1 MSELQLQNV
10 DFSANG
16 LKREKTFEM
25 KVLVK
30 NIPEQALQGSVMGEK

>member
-1 MSELQLQNV
+1 MSDLEVQNV

-16 LKREKTFEM
+16 VKYEKTFQI

-30 NIPEQALQGSVMGEK
+30 NIPQQTFQGSVMREK